1 MATIPTVEYIVGADL
16 DDLGLFVRANRQLID
31 LSSGHSFTL
40 IVGDGSSGTG
50 GFTKTT
56 SMTGA
61 AGSGTP
67 PSGTPNLVVT
77 WETTGELNN
86 LTGATTYPAQLTILR
101 TTDQRQRKRLFRI
114 RMVQGLG

>member
-1 MATIPTVEYIVGADL
+1 MTTTPTVAYFVGSDL

-40 IVGDGSSGTG
+40 VVGDGVSGTG

-61 AGSGTP
+61 AGSGIP
-67 PSGTPNLVVT
+67 PNGTPNLVVT

-86 LTGATTYPAQLTILR
+86 LAGNIRYKCILTILR
-101 TTDQRQRKRLFRI
+101 TTDQRQRKRKFFIQMLDE
-114 RMVQGLG
+114 